1 MLPPWLSSSYGYK
14 VTEVTDGMRWTWL
27 ALMYQYR
34 PAPTQRKFLLCF
46 MICLWPCLSTKNIYI
61 YIYAAICIYKI
72 YLNIFTLFVCLH
84 LPDISLPIFLIFNH
98 MSLFFHKY
106 ISCEPYFVVIPSLRV
121 LYVITDRFNIFT
133 FIIFCYTGFVF
144 LLLPYF
150 GL

>member
-1 MLPPWLSSSYGYK
+1 MDIRSLKSQMGWDGHDWLSCTSTGRLQHRGNFCYVLWSAF
-14 VTEVTDGMRWTWL
+14 D
-27 ALMYQYR
+27 
-34 PAPTQRKFLLCF
+34 PAWVLR
-46 MICLWPCLSTKNIYI
+46 IYI